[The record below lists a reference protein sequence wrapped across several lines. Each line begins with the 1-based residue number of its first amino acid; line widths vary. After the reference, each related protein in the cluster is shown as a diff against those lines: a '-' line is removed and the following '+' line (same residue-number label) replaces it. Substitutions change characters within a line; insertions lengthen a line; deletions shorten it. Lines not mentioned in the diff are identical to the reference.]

1 MSAFGQSQFGRSF
14 APGLE
19 PGFWDRVV
27 ERFASLPIPPD
38 LPLLIAAMLIPAA
51 LAGVAAAR
59 IRRRRR
65 ADEGLRRARIAA
77 DLAEMRR
84 ARTAE
89 AKRIG
94 QLVERR

>member
-1 MSAFGQSQFGRSF
+1 MSAFGHTQFGRSF

-19 PGFWDRVV
+19 PGFWDRVFG
-27 ERFASLPIPPD
+27 RFADLPIPAD
-38 LPLLIAAMLIPAA
+38 LPLLIAALLIPTA
-51 LAGVAAAR
+51 LGGVAAAR

-77 DLAEMRR
+77 ELAQMRR
-84 ARTAE
+84 ARAAE